1 MRHHRYSVAVA
12 TCLAFLAPVV
22 ATAQTHTYE
31 PRNSPPLPLFRCDG
45 QRPPVFGA
53 DNCANWRLMKKQ
65 EHLIDLQIKELE
77 RKQGKKGR

>member
-1 MRHHRYSVAVA
+1 MRH
-12 TCLAFLAPVV
+12 AFLWAAAALVFVAPTV
-22 ATAQTHTYE
+22 ATAQTHTYQ
-31 PRNSPPLPLFRCDG
+31 PPSSPPLPLFRCDG

-77 RKQGKKGR
+77 RKQRMKER